1 VTPGLARVRRRQR
14 PGADARP
21 PVSATQRY
29 LARRADT
36 APIGFRA
43 ECEQVTPAV
52 GGRLPPRPPP
62 RNFATNFA
70 TTPYRNRSHSITL
83 HPKTRPRPLNEKPRA
98 AAGFAAIGVVRPA
111 GFEPATFGFVD
122 HAPDGTTGRRR
133 TASSSIREFERR
145 PSCRWRP
152 VPTGAFR

>member
-1 VTPGLARVRRRQR
+1 MFLGPVTDDDRVEFDEEAGVTPGLARVRRRQR

-83 HPKTRPRPLNEKPRA
+83 HPKTPPRPLNEKPRA

-111 GFEPATFGFVD
+111 GFEPATFGFVVRRSIQLSY
-122 HAPDGTTGRRR
+122 GR
-133 TASSSIREFERR
+133 AL
-145 PSCRWRP
+145 
-152 VPTGAFR
+152 